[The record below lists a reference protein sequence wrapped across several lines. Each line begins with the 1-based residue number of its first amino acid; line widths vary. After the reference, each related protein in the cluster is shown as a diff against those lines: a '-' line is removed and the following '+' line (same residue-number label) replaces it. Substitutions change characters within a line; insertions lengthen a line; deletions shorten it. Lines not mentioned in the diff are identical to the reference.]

1 MRSLLSVTL
10 IFALSALPRPAMAQ
24 EQERALGPIARS
36 IAAHAARFGTSSST
50 ESGTAA
56 RMATDSEWT
65 RVQRLEPGTQITIVR
80 RDSRVVRF
88 FLASDDAGLTVLNR
102 TDPLTRIFIPRED
115 VLEIRK
121 QPTRHVGSHTRRG
134 ALIGALAG
142 GLLILAIAG
151 SVEGSHDASE
161 AWAITGFGALIG
173 GLTGTTI
180 GAFVGISVPE
190 SADLVYRAP

>member
-10 IFALSALPRPAMAQ
+10 IVALSALPGPAMAQ
-24 EQERALGPIARS
+24 QQERALGPIARS
-36 IAAHAARFGTSSST
+36 IADHAARFGTSSST
-50 ESGTAA
+50 ESGVAA
-56 RMATDSEWT
+56 DSEWT

-88 FLASDDAGLTVLNR
+88 FLASDDAGLTVLDR

-151 SVEGSHDASE
+151 SLEGSHDASE